1 MNKNYV
7 ISISY
12 GNSLIKGGGTDKVI
26 REHEMLYREN
36 GYSFLALFPV
46 TFYNPL
52 QKNMYTVKAWGVNLD
67 GKFEGLFSYQG
78 VETKLVELNQGGC
91 CCKGIFVHHLWRVNT
106 DAVRVLLE
114 VVEAP
119 IYYYLHDLRA
129 VCNNQNNNNCLQ
141 PDNSFCGYGVSR
153 TECKTDCAYR
163 QLAQQ
168 YRAEFA
174 SYFQQFK
181 DRMTM
186 IAPSECVE
194 RIYAVA
200 FPDYTNQIRVILHQ
214 REQGSVPRS
223 PRDAER
229 KLKIA
234 FVGVQNVLKGWE
246 RFNAL
251 VATSGLT
258 EQYEFYYL
266 GNGMEIPDGVIKINV
281 SVSRDG
287 KDAMVNA
294 LRSNQIDIALLLS
307 GWPET
312 YSYTYFESYVAGCYI
327 VTMNVSGNIAD
338 MVVSKKNGT
347 TVSSTE
353 ELVTY
358 FADVDRVKHDVLDF
372 EAHHTEFPELLV
384 QNEEILE
391 LVGRVSD
398 DDTAVANFLPDGRRW
413 IFEAAYRFFNR
424 KKL

>member
-1 MNKNYV
+1 
-7 ISISY
+7 
-12 GNSLIKGGGTDKVI
+12 
-26 REHEMLYREN
+26 
-36 GYSFLALFPV
+36 
-46 TFYNPL
+46 
-52 QKNMYTVKAWGVNLD
+52 
-67 GKFEGLFSYQG
+67 
-78 VETKLVELNQGGC
+78 
-91 CCKGIFVHHLWRVNT
+91 VNT

-141 PDNSFCGYGVSR
+141 PDNSFCGYGVSG
-153 TECKTDCAYR
+153 TECKTDCSYR

-168 YRAEFA
+168 YRAEFV

-186 IAPSECVE
+186 IAPSECVR

-200 FPDYTNQIRVILHQ
+200 FPDYANQIRVILHQ
-214 REQGSVPRS
+214 SERGSVARS
-223 PRDAER
+223 PRDADR
-229 KLKIA
+229 MLKIA
-234 FVGVQNVLKGWE
+234 FVGVQDVLKGWE

-258 EQYEFYYL
+258 DQYEFYYL
-266 GNGMEIPDGVIKINV
+266 GNGMEIPDGVTKVDV

-287 KDAMVNA
+287 KDAMVDA
-294 LRSNQIDIALLLS
+294 LRSNQIDIVLLLS

-338 MVVSKKNGT
+338 MVVAKKNGT
-347 TVSSTE
+347 TVASTE

-398 DDTAVANFLPDGRRW
+398 DDTAVANFSPGGRRW
-413 IFEAAYRFFNR
+413 IFEAAYRFVNR